1 MIGIGFKRNGKIT
14 LEASCLDN
22 EIDAATA
29 IGESLARH
37 GKGEVVVYLYHKGK
51 LKVKILKR
59 IRSIRRG
66 FLWLGKGIAV
76 K

>member
-22 EIDAATA
+22 ELEAATV

-37 GKGEVVVYLYHKGK
+37 GKCEVAVYLYHKGSS
-51 LKVKILKR
+51 KVKILRR
-59 IRSIRRG
+59 IKSIRRG
-66 FLWLGKGIAV
+66 FLWLGKGVAV
-76 K
+76 R